1 MNAISLLRAAGSVSI
16 LSVAFSACSGAGT
29 SGPPVGTSSAAI
41 TPIQGCDY
49 SFARPTPSSLV
60 SMGYQFVARYL
71 SGDPTGGKD
80 LTASEMTSLE
90 AAGLDIV
97 LTWETDGTDCQNG
110 MSAGVSDA
118 QAAESEVESIGAPI
132 TRPIYFA
139 VDFDADSSD
148 ATACNAYFQ
157 GVASVIGLNRT
168 GVYGGYYI
176 VNELMSGGL
185 ATWGWQTYA
194 WSNGEWDSAAQLRQ
208 TDDGIDND
216 ELDADEGMV
225 ADYGQFGPN
234 APVGSGDAGSGGSGD
249 AGSGAPAGSYGASYV
264 SQSFPLAT
272 TPLNMVEGQVV
283 SAWIELK
290 NTGSKAWDSN
300 TWLAT
305 TQPEGRVSVFADGS
319 WVASDAPARVTGTV
333 APGDTYKFQWT
344 FHAPAMTGTFNEYF
358 GMEEHGVTWF
368 SAPGQLGPP
377 DDDIEVQ
384 IVVTVP
390 EGGVPLGGDAG
401 EPGNGGSPVDGGSS
415 AVPDAG
421 RTGSGT
427 GSSGGLLD
435 GGGIVVSR
443 DGGNE
448 GTGGGAGG
456 HTGTGGSDAS
466 ASSDD
471 AGSGGVPAGSSGGCS
486 VAGGASFDLS
496 LLPLLGLVVAR
507 RRRSATKKRDSERNV
522 DS

>member
-1 MNAISLLRAAGSVSI
+1 MKANSLLRAIGSASI
-16 LSVAFSACSGAGT
+16 AFLAVSACSGAGT
-29 SGPPVGTSSAAI
+29 PESVGTSSAAI

-71 SGDPTGGKD
+71 SGAPASGKD
-80 LTASEMTSLE
+80 LTASEMQSLE
-90 AAGLDIV
+90 AGGLDIV

-118 QAAESEVESIGAPI
+118 QAAEAEVESIGAP
-132 TRPIYFA
+132 TNRPIYFA

-148 ATACNAYFQ
+148 ASACNAYFQ

-194 WSNGEWDSAAQLRQ
+194 WSNGQWDSAAQLRQ
-208 TDDGIDND
+208 TDDGVDND

-225 ADYGQFGPN
+225 ADFGQFGPN
-234 APVGSGDAGSGGSGD
+234 APVGSGDAGSASGD
-249 AGSGAPAGSYGASYV
+249 GGTGAPAGSYGASYV
-264 SQSFPLAT
+264 GQSFPLAAS
-272 TPLNMVEGQVV
+272 PLTMVEGQVV

-290 NTGSKAWDSN
+290 NTGSKSWDSN

-319 WVASDAPARVTGTV
+319 WVTPDAPARVTGTV

-344 FHAPAMTGTFNEYF
+344 FHAPAMTGTFYEYF
-358 GMEEHGVTWF
+358 GLEEHGVTWF

-377 DDDIEVQ
+377 DNDIEVQ
-384 IVVTVP
+384 IAVTVP
-390 EGGVPLGGDAG
+390 DGGVPLQSDAG
-401 EPGNGGSPVDGGSS
+401 EPGDGSLPM
-415 AVPDAG
+415 DAG
-421 RTGSGT
+421 SVADDDAGQAGSGT
-427 GSSGGLLD
+427 GSSSGT
-435 GGGIVVSR
+435 R
-443 DGGNE
+443 DGGSVLVLHDAGAGERTDANAASNGE
-448 GTGGGAGG
+448 SGSTGG
-456 HTGTGGSDAS
+456 
-466 ASSDD
+466 
-471 AGSGGVPAGSSGGCS
+471 CN
-486 VAGGASFDLS
+486 VAGGSSLDLP
-496 LLPLLGLVVAR
+496 LLPLLGLIAAKR
-507 RRRSATKKRDSERNV
+507 RRRAVERRFSGDDHGVRAATRLRG
-522 DS
+522 